1 MSLVVK
7 PLSQA
12 LGAEIVGVDLSKDL
26 SAQTV
31 SDILDAWHQYLV
43 ILFRNQSLSED
54 EQIRFAEHFGA
65 LQKRGRPPEARSEA
79 SKLKHPE
86 LTMLVSNIRE
96 NGKVIGSLPDGE
108 MHFHSDFCYVEKPA
122 KGTFLYAI
130 EVPAKGGD
138 TLFLNMYK
146 AYETLPP
153 AIKARAEGK
162 KAVNAYHYES
172 PTRDVNASQLD
183 FSKNPHF
190 AQPIVRTHPV
200 TKRKALYVNRL
211 MTWSVEGMDGRG
223 GKRAAGSALRA
234 HRAGSIR
241 LRAQMARRRPHFV
254 GQSLYACTPARISAT
269 RNGACCGAT
278 SSRAKSAHFEP
289 LIALGSAYASAR
301 KLGILG
307 VWLCGEQISRRDAS
321 NSR

>member
-31 SDILDAWHQYLV
+31 ADILDAWHQHLV
-43 ILFRNQSLSED
+43 ILFRGQSLTE
-54 EQIRFAEHFGA
+54 EQQIRFAEHFGA

-79 SKLKHPE
+79 SRLKHPE

-130 EVPAKGGD
+130 EIPAKGGD

-153 AIKARAEGK
+153 AIKARAEGR

-211 MTWSVEGMDGRG
+211 MTWSVEGMDG
-223 GKRAAGSALRA
+223 AEGSALLDQLFTHIEQDQFVYPHKWRVGDLILWDNRCTLHARTDFSDQERRLLRRHVVQGEERA
-234 HRAGSIR
+234 
-241 LRAQMARRRPHFV
+241 F
-254 GQSLYACTPARISAT
+254 
-269 RNGACCGAT
+269 
-278 SSRAKSAHFEP
+278 
-289 LIALGSAYASAR
+289 
-301 KLGILG
+301 
-307 VWLCGEQISRRDAS
+307 
-321 NSR
+321 